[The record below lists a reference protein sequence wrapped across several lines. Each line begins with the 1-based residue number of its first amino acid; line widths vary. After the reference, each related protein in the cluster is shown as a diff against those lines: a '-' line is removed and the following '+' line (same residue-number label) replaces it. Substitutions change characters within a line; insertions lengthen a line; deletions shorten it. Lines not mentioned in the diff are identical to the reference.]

1 MVHVLYIDLAS
12 EQLAIVEAEGTD
24 IPNRYFGLT
33 FVEQGTELD
42 CIAAAREY
50 ASRMTAP
57 YCIGFSL
64 TTEASR

>member
-1 MVHVLYIDLAS
+1 MTHVLYIDMAS
-12 EQLAIVEAEGTD
+12 EQLAILEAGED

-33 FVEQGTELD
+33 FVEQGTAAE

-50 ASRMTAP
+50 ASRMTEP

-64 TTEASR
+64 ATEASR